1 MKGNDKI
8 KNMKGKDIKIRN
20 KKGKIKWCFKNK
32 GLESV

>member
-20 KKGKIKWCFKNK
+20 KKGKIKVLQK
-32 GLESV
+32 